1 MEHELIPDI
10 ETDWGFFNEC
20 QYIFDANIYLTSEL
34 LIKKMPYTHLKVF
47 FSEVVPLREFVSLL
61 KSSIQAFE
69 RKYMQY
75 IMLMHLLGII

>member
-1 MEHELIPDI
+1 M
-10 ETDWGFFNEC
+10 
-20 QYIFDANIYLTSEL
+20 
-34 LIKKMPYTHLKVF
+34 LIKKMPHTHLKAF
-47 FSEVVPLREFVSLL
+47 FSEVVPLLELVSLL